1 MVMALATDNTRPNML
16 AKDFYSFPP
25 SDVTAFR
32 ETNRMLLPRTQ
43 TINSKTMKI
52 RLFIFSKR
60 KKKSLAINQK
70 QEKKKFRKAEAKT
83 SKLKNVVNCK
93 YKKRTIT
100 LTQKVK

>member
-60 KKKSLAINQK
+60 KKIVSHKLEAG
-70 QEKKKFRKAEAKT
+70 KKKFRKAEAKT
-83 SKLKNVVNCK
+83 RKLKNVVNCK